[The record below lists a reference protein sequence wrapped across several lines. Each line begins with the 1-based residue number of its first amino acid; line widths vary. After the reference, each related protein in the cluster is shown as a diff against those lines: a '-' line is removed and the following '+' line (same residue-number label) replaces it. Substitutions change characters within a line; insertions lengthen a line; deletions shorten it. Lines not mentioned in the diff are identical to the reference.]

1 MRGMR
6 GIEHEKD
13 TGLTSENVLTLLCA
27 RYARY
32 AALYAHRELIRRT
45 KSQEFKSTAGQACP
59 GRLQLR
65 IMFLAAASFRQSSL
79 GNSRYVSEK

>member
-45 KSQEFKSTAGQACP
+45 KSQEFKSTAGQAWP
-59 GRLQLR
+59 
-65 IMFLAAASFRQSSL
+65 LAAPHHVPSRSFLSGIITREFSLRQ
-79 GNSRYVSEK
+79 